1 MFNIRQLIKNDPC
14 LYNLFIKK
22 YEYIIERPDRYNEY
36 KVVDP
41 ILNINDP
48 KKMSP
53 DEYIGYLRRNIL
65 KYTSRIGLKGDPVED
80 SGKIVWY
87 AVELNKYITQI
98 KK

>member
-1 MFNIRQLIKNDPC
+1 MTQGAGT
-14 LYNLFIKK
+14 
-22 YEYIIERPDRYNEY
+22 
-36 KVVDP
+36 
-41 ILNINDP
+41 ILNQSAGSPTPITTDMVNHPPHYTSGGIETIDYI
-48 KKMSP
+48 KAKMSP
-53 DEYIGYLRRNIL
+53 DEYIGYLRGNIL